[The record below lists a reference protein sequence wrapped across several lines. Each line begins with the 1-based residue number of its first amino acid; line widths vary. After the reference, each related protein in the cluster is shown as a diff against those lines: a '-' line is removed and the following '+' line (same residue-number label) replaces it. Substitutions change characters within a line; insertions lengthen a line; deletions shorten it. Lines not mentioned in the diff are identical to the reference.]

1 MEKKMTFNY
10 FYGTE
15 ADQFSFYRIPK
26 ALFTDSYFKDL
37 SSNAKILYGL
47 MLNRM
52 SLSIKNQ
59 WFDDKNRAYIYFSI
73 EDIME
78 LLNCGRN
85 KAIKSMRELDD
96 ETGIGLIEKRRQGFG
111 KVNVIYVKTFMPEK
125 TDEKKFGEELEK
137 FKKQTSVENEEPAE
151 VYNLNFMKSQNQTS
165 RSPENKLQE
174 VYISNPNNTNL
185 SYTEMNDNKSNPIIS
200 VDEKR
205 FDSDNRSEDYQ
216 AYENLVKET
225 IDYESLEVTH
235 HDDMRQVDE
244 IVNLIV
250 ETVMC
255 KNDKILIASN
265 WYPAS
270 LVKKKFLMLTYS
282 HIEYVLHCMSGNTT
296 KVKNIK
302 KYLLAALFNAPSTM
316 NGYYQA
322 EVNHDMP
329 GLVRQEVHMFILKLA
344 GKILLLPVWLILFV
358 IGLAV
363 KMTVQTYAVVRGI
376 LGFIFT
382 LLIIATAY
390 CYHDWVQVAFLFVL
404 SVILYLILFA
414 GVFVDTVLDMTRES
428 IIDFI
433 LS

>member
-26 ALFTDSYFKDL
+26 ALFTGSYFKDL
-37 SSNAKILYGL
+37 SSDAKILYGL
-47 MLNRM
+47 MLDRM

-111 KVNVIYVKTFMPEK
+111 KVNIIYVKTFMPEK
-125 TDEKKFGEELEK
+125 TDKKKFGEELKK
-137 FKKQTSVENEEPAE
+137 FRKQTSVENEESTE
-151 VYNLNFMKSQNQTS
+151 VYNSNFK
-165 RSPENKLQE
+165 
-174 VYISNPNNTNL
+174 
-185 SYTEMNDNKSNPIIS
+185 S
-200 VDEKR
+200 VDENR
-205 FDSDNRSEDYQ
+205 LDSDKRSEDYQ

-282 HIEYVLHCMSGNTT
+282 HIEYVLHCMRGNTT

-329 GLVRQEVHMFILKLA
+329 GLVR
-344 GKILLLPVWLILFV
+344 
-358 IGLAV
+358 
-363 KMTVQTYAVVRGI
+363 
-376 LGFIFT
+376 
-382 LLIIATAY
+382 
-390 CYHDWVQVAFLFVL
+390 
-404 SVILYLILFA
+404 
-414 GVFVDTVLDMTRES
+414 
-428 IIDFI
+428 
-433 LS
+433 

>member
-1 MEKKMTFNY
+1 MVKQQCLF
-10 FYGTE
+10 GT
-15 ADQFSFYRIPK
+15 
-26 ALFTDSYFKDL
+26 L
-37 SSNAKILYGL
+37 
-47 MLNRM
+47 
-52 SLSIKNQ
+52 LSIKVPGRHFLFPES
-59 WFDDKNRAYIYFSI
+59 WRKGVKMTEPNRQS
-73 EDIME
+73 
-78 LLNCGRN
+78 G
-85 KAIKSMRELDD
+85 
-96 ETGIGLIEKRRQGFG
+96 
-111 KVNVIYVKTFMPEK
+111 
-125 TDEKKFGEELEK
+125 
-137 FKKQTSVENEEPAE
+137 ENEERIIEIEIERLRPFKE
-151 VYNLNFMKSQNQTS
+151 HPFQVK
-165 RSPENKLQE
+165 
-174 VYISNPNNTNL
+174 
-185 SYTEMNDNKSNPIIS
+185 DDIIS

-329 GLVRQEVHMFILKLA
+329 GLVR
-344 GKILLLPVWLILFV
+344 
-358 IGLAV
+358 
-363 KMTVQTYAVVRGI
+363 
-376 LGFIFT
+376 
-382 LLIIATAY
+382 
-390 CYHDWVQVAFLFVL
+390 
-404 SVILYLILFA
+404 
-414 GVFVDTVLDMTRES
+414 
-428 IIDFI
+428 
-433 LS
+433 

>member
-1 MEKKMTFNY
+1 MEQKATFRY
-10 FYGTE
+10 FYGEE
-15 ADQFSFYRIPK
+15 ADMHSFYRIPK
-26 ALFTDSYFKDL
+26 LLFTNDYFKAL
-37 SSNAKILYGL
+37 SNDAKILYGL

-52 SLSIKNQ
+52 SLSVKNQ
-59 WFDDKNRAYIYFSI
+59 WFDEENKAYIYFSV

-78 LLNCGRN
+78 LLNCGKN
-85 KAIKSMRELDD
+85 KAVKIMQELDD

-111 KVNVIYVKTFMPEK
+111 KVNIIYVKTFMPEK
-125 TDEKKFGEELEK
+125 TEEKSLEDELKK
-137 FKKQTSVENEEPAE
+137 FKKQTSEENEESTE
-151 VYNLNFMKSQNQTS
+151 VYN
-165 RSPENKLQE
+165 
-174 VYISNPNNTNL
+174 SNPNYTNF
-185 SYTEMNDNKSNPIIS
+185 SDTEMNYNKSNQIVS
-200 VDEKR
+200 ADENR
-205 FDSDNRSEDYQ
+205 SDGDNRSEDYQ

-329 GLVRQEVHMFILKLA
+329 GLVR
-344 GKILLLPVWLILFV
+344 
-358 IGLAV
+358 
-363 KMTVQTYAVVRGI
+363 
-376 LGFIFT
+376 
-382 LLIIATAY
+382 
-390 CYHDWVQVAFLFVL
+390 
-404 SVILYLILFA
+404 
-414 GVFVDTVLDMTRES
+414 
-428 IIDFI
+428 
-433 LS
+433 

>member
-1 MEKKMTFNY
+1 MDKKMKFKY
-10 FYGTE
+10 FYGAE

-37 SSNAKILYGL
+37 SSDAKILYGL
-47 MLNRM
+47 MLDRM

-59 WFDDKNRAYIYFSI
+59 WFDENNRAYIYFSI

-85 KAIKSMRELDD
+85 KAIKSMQELDD

-111 KVNVIYVKTFMPEK
+111 KVNIIYVKTFMPEK
-125 TDEKKFGEELEK
+125 TEEKSLEDELKK
-137 FKKQTSVENEEPAE
+137 FKKQTSEENEE
-151 VYNLNFMKSQNQTS
+151 ST
-165 RSPENKLQE
+165 E

-329 GLVRQEVHMFILKLA
+329 GLVR
-344 GKILLLPVWLILFV
+344 
-358 IGLAV
+358 
-363 KMTVQTYAVVRGI
+363 
-376 LGFIFT
+376 
-382 LLIIATAY
+382 
-390 CYHDWVQVAFLFVL
+390 
-404 SVILYLILFA
+404 
-414 GVFVDTVLDMTRES
+414 
-428 IIDFI
+428 
-433 LS
+433 

>member
-37 SSNAKILYGL
+37 SSDAKILYGL
-47 MLNRM
+47 MLDRM

-125 TDEKKFGEELEK
+125 TDEKKFDEELQK

-151 VYNLNFMKSQNQTS
+151 VYILNS
-165 RSPENKLQE
+165 
-174 VYISNPNNTNL
+174 NNTNL
-185 SYTEMNDNKSNPIIS
+185 SDTEMIDNKSNHIIS

-244 IVNLIV
+244 IVKLIV

-282 HIEYVLHCMSGNTT
+282 HIEYVLHCMRGNTT

-329 GLVRQEVHMFILKLA
+329 GLVR
-344 GKILLLPVWLILFV
+344 
-358 IGLAV
+358 
-363 KMTVQTYAVVRGI
+363 
-376 LGFIFT
+376 
-382 LLIIATAY
+382 
-390 CYHDWVQVAFLFVL
+390 
-404 SVILYLILFA
+404 
-414 GVFVDTVLDMTRES
+414 
-428 IIDFI
+428 
-433 LS
+433 

>member
-10 FYGTE
+10 FYGTD

-37 SSNAKILYGL
+37 SSDAKILYGL
-47 MLNRM
+47 MLDRM

-125 TDEKKFGEELEK
+125 TDEKKFEEELKK
-137 FKKQTSVENEEPAE
+137 FKKQTSLENEESTE
-151 VYNLNFMKSQNQTS
+151 VYN
-165 RSPENKLQE
+165 
-174 VYISNPNNTNL
+174 SNPNNTNL
-185 SYTEMNDNKSNPIIS
+185 SDTEMNDNKSNHIIS
-200 VDEKR
+200 MDEKR

-329 GLVRQEVHMFILKLA
+329 GLVR
-344 GKILLLPVWLILFV
+344 
-358 IGLAV
+358 
-363 KMTVQTYAVVRGI
+363 
-376 LGFIFT
+376 
-382 LLIIATAY
+382 
-390 CYHDWVQVAFLFVL
+390 
-404 SVILYLILFA
+404 
-414 GVFVDTVLDMTRES
+414 
-428 IIDFI
+428 
-433 LS
+433 